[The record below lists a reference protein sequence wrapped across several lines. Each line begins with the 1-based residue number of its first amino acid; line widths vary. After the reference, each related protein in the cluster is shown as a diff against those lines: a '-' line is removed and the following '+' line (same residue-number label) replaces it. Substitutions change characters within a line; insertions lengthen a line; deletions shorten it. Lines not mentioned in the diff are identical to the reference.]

1 VAEVRSGSLTPSGV
15 GRPVVGNATV
25 MTDDQTRKV
34 AELIRGER
42 FAFLTTITRDGT
54 LTSRPM
60 TLQEVEFDGDLWF
73 FAERDSSPVQH
84 IAASP
89 QVNVGV
95 GSGGT
100 WVSLTGD
107 AVVVDDVA
115 RKRELW
121 NSAVEAWFPQ
131 GPDDGSVVLIKVEGN
146 SAEYWDSPGGR
157 LATVFSFAK
166 AKVTGRRIEGGENEK
181 VDL

>member
-1 VAEVRSGSLTPSGV
+1 MRSGSLLPPGV
-15 GRPVVGNATV
+15 GGPVVGNATV

-34 AELIRGER
+34 AELIKGER

-73 FAERDSSPVQH
+73 FAERDSNPVQH

-131 GPDDGSVVLIKVEGN
+131 GPDDESVVLIKVEGN
-146 SAEYWDSPGGR
+146 SAEYWNSPGGR

-166 AKVTGRRIEGGENEK
+166 AKVTGERIDAGENET
-181 VDL
+181 VDLQG